1 MANSYLTIDP
11 KEIDQPS
18 LHRYLLTAVAPRPIA
33 LVSTID
39 QQGSVN
45 LSPFS
50 FFNIF
55 SSNPPTVIFSPA
67 RSGRDNTTKHTYDNA
82 KVHPEAVVNIVN
94 YPIVEQMSLSSTA
107 YAKGVNEFVK
117 AGFTEVASDIVK
129 PPRVGESPVSLE
141 CTIKQIIE
149 LGTEGGAG
157 NLIIGEVVKI
167 HINRDYLNADNQLD
181 TKTLDLVG
189 RMGGSH
195 YIRATQDSLFEIPKP
210 IKTKGIGI
218 DQLPNHIK
226 SSKHLT
232 GNQLA
237 RLGNYPSLPSS
248 QEAQIIAKRLD
259 ITTIDE
265 IDKKVAKYI
274 DSNDIDIAIGLAFLK
289 IS

>member
-11 KEIDQPS
+11 KDIDQPS

-33 LVSTID
+33 LVSTMD
-39 QQGSVN
+39 QEGNVN

-117 AGFTEVASDIVK
+117 AGFTEVESDIVK

-157 NLIIGEVVKI
+157 NLIIGEVVKV
-167 HINRDYLNADNQLD
+167 HINKAYLNADNQLD
-181 TKTLDLVG
+181 TETLDLVG

-195 YIRATQDSLFEIPKP
+195 YIRATGDSLFEIPKP
-210 IKTKGIGI
+210 ISTKGIGI
-218 DQLPNHIK
+218 DQLPSHIK
-226 SSKHLT
+226 SSEYLT

-237 RLGNYPSLPSS
+237 RLGNYPSIPSLMDT
-248 QEAQIIAKRLD
+248 QEIANRFNINSNIDLVKEIAKC
-259 ITTIDE
+259 ITN
-265 IDKKVAKYI
+265 
-274 DSNDIDIAIGLAFLK
+274 NDIETAIGLAFHKVL
-289 IS
+289 

>member
-1 MANSYLTIDP
+1 MANRYLTIDP

-33 LVSTID
+33 LVSTVD
-39 QQGSVN
+39 ADGNVN

-117 AGFTEVASDIVK
+117 AGFTEVPSSIVK

-149 LGTEGGAG
+149 LGAEGGAG
-157 NLIIGEVVKI
+157 NLIIGEVVKL
-167 HINRDYLNADNQLD
+167 HINKAYLNAENQLD
-181 TKTLDLVG
+181 TETLDLVG

-195 YIRATQDSLFEIPKP
+195 YIRATPEALFEIPKP
-210 IKTKGIGI
+210 IRTKGIGI
-218 DQLPNHIK
+218 DQLPEHIK
-226 SSKHLT
+226 SSAFLT

-237 RLGNYPSLPSS
+237 RLGNYPSIPSR
-248 QEAQIIAKRLD
+248 QDAQAIADKLGITSIDNIEQQIAKC
-259 ITTIDE
+259 I
-265 IDKKVAKYI
+265 
-274 DSNDIDIAIGLAFLK
+274 SNNDIENAIGLAFLE